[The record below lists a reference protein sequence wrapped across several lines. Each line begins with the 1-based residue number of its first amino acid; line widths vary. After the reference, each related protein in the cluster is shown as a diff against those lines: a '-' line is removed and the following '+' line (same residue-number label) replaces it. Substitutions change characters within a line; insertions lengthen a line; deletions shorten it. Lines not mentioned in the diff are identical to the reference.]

1 MGSRADSHRIQ
12 DDPGADQPGL
22 GIIRDQV
29 RSSYAGISIGPRETV
44 SVVVIPE
51 QSGAEVV
58 GIIVDRRS
66 WAGAIDEAGAV
77 DKPTRVVR
85 IRKPMKWTAIVV
97 PRD

>member
-1 MGSRADSHRIQ
+1 MQ
-12 DDPGADQPGL
+12 L
-22 GIIRDQV
+22 GIIGHEI
-29 RSSYAGISIGPRETV
+29 RSGDAGIGIGAREPV

-51 QSGAEVV
+51 QPGAQVV
-58 GIIVDRRS
+58 GILVDRRS
-66 WAGAIDEAGAV
+66 WAGAVDKTGAV